1 MNLKHALKMTHVR
14 KMVSF
19 YSSLFLLNLEILRV
33 GDVGKGS
40 HPHCW
45 DYKLGQ
51 ASYDAPWQNGP
62 RALMYSYPF
71 INFLK
76 GESKE
81 TIQYKKKFY
90 IKKC

>member
-1 MNLKHALKMTHVR
+1 MSLKHALKKTRVK

-33 GDVGKGS
+33 RDVGKGS

-51 ASYDAPWQNGP
+51 ASQDAPWQSGP
-62 RALMYSYPF
+62 RALIYLYPL
-71 INFLK
+71 INSLK

-81 TIQYKKKFY
+81 ITQYKKKFY
-90 IKKC
+90 IRKC